1 MISKNHYFHF
11 SFYSPLPR
19 VGRNLFLSTL
29 DSLILSLP
37 HPSNKE
43 KSTTII
49 LTYFLVFHPPL
60 SPCPFKD
67 SPWTRKV
74 GGPYWVVPGRR
85 YLGLS
90 RRSTFGHEGP
100 GKAST
105 QCSTQDHSSSTRQ
118 NMRSSGEHLAKRSI
132 RRALGK
138 IRNDIRGPD

>member
-1 MISKNHYFHF
+1 MISKNHNFHF
-11 SFYSPLPR
+11 SLYSPLPR
-19 VGRNLFLSTL
+19 VRRNLFLSTL

-43 KSTTII
+43 KSTIII
-49 LTYFLVFHPPL
+49 LTYFLVFNPPL
-60 SPCPFKD
+60 PPCPFKD
-67 SPWTRKV
+67 SPWTREV
-74 GGPYWVVPGRR
+74 GGSHQVVPGRR
-85 YLGLS
+85 CLGPS

-105 QCSTQDHSSSTRQ
+105 QCSNQAHSSSISQ
-118 NMRSSGEHLAKRSI
+118 NMQSSGEHLAKRSI